1 MTFPPIVDLNP
12 EKQRSGMLR
21 IADYWTTLKGT
32 DMKST
37 VGKYEQQNARMHRTT
52 VPTRDQFEAELTN
65 VLRQRPAEH
74 YEIACRRDQH
84 LFLVCV
90 GTVAVTGFLCACL
103 LWTILP

>member
-21 IADYWTTLKGT
+21 IADYWTTLKGA
-32 DMKST
+32 DSMKT
-37 VGKYEQQNARMHRTT
+37 YPPKDE
-52 VPTRDQFEAELTN
+52 FEAELAN
-65 VLRQRPAEH
+65 VLRQRLAEQYGCV
-74 YEIACRRDQH
+74 YEIECRRDQR

-103 LWTILP
+103 LWVFLP